1 VAHGIRAA
9 WPSAIGGLL
18 IHRAHGISDLTRR
31 RVGVPIHDPSE
42 GVLEARLP
50 LDAFGKDALEV
61 VVSVAHVTGSPM
73 LGRFL
78 QPGVHGPFSTDRRI
92 IRVAAE
98 WESLRGEAGL
108 AARQGTERHIACLRN
123 AMMDT

>member
-1 VAHGIRAA
+1 MVALGIRAA

-18 IHRAHGISDLTRR
+18 IHRADGISDLRRR

-42 GVLEARLP
+42 SVLEARLP
-50 LDAFGKDALEV
+50 LHAFGKDALEV
-61 VVSVAHVTGSPM
+61 VVSVGHVTASPM

-78 QPGVHGPFSTDRRI
+78 QPGVQGPFSADHRI

-98 WESLRGEAGL
+98 
-108 AARQGTERHIACLRN
+108 
-123 AMMDT
+123 